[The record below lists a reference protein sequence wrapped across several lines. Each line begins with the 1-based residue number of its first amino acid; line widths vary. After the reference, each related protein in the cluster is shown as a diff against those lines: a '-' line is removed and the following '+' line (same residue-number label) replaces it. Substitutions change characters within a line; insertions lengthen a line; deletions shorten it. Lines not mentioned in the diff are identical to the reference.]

1 MTTYRAHTNIA
12 LIKYWGKRNAAKALP
27 MTSSLSLTLDAFYTD
42 TQVTLRQQATEDQFI
57 LNGQLQD
64 HKETQ
69 KISRFVDL
77 FRKLAKIDQAVIV
90 DSTNVVPTGAGLAS
104 SASAFAALA
113 CCLNDLFQLN
123 LSMQDLSILT
133 RQGSGSACRSLFG
146 GFVLW
151 HRGEED
157 DMVSSFAEQINSA
170 EFDIGMLTIVLN
182 RHQKKI
188 SSREGMA
195 HTVKSSPFYAL
206 WPQEVERDLER
217 MLAAI
222 KEHDMDAIG
231 SIAEHNAMKMHA
243 TVLAAN
249 PSFTYF
255 EPATLTAIEAVK
267 QLRREGYTC
276 YYTIDAGPNVKVIA
290 PYSQLPAIQKE
301 LANLFD
307 INQLIISKVGSG
319 PKLLTKE

>member
-1 MTTYRAHTNIA
+1 MITYRAHTNIA

-42 TQVTLRQQATEDQFI
+42 TRVKLCQKATEDQFK

-64 HKETQ
+64 QKETQ

-77 FRKLAKIDQAVIV
+77 FRKLAETDQAVII
-90 DSTNVVPTGAGLAS
+90 DSTNFVPTGAGLAS

-151 HRGEED
+151 HRGQDD
-157 DMVSSFAEQINSA
+157 DMASSFAEQIDPA
-170 EFDIGMLTIVLN
+170 EFDIGMLTIVIN
-182 RHQKKI
+182 RRKKKI
-188 SSREGMA
+188 SSRQGMA
-195 HTVKSSPFYAL
+195 HTVNTSPFYAL

-217 MLAAI
+217 MLDAI
-222 KEHDMDAIG
+222 KAQDVDAIG

-243 TVLAAN
+243 TVLASN

-255 EPATLTAIEAVK
+255 EPTTLTAINAVK
-267 QLRREGYTC
+267 QLRLAGYSC

-290 PYSQLPAIQKE
+290 PYSQLSAIQRE
-301 LANLFD
+301 LANLFEID
-307 INQLIISKVGSG
+307 QLVVSKVGSN